1 VVLANIGEIS
11 RLVALRDS
19 GVGLTADGMAG
30 VFQAFYSTKPEGM
43 GMGFDAPACLVL
55 DVLTR
60 SQRARFAA

>member
-1 VVLANIGEIS
+1 MFLVSRYRDS

-43 GMGFDAPACLVL
+43 RVGREIGQEQRGDEQVAKDGFDAI
-55 DVLTR
+55 
-60 SQRARFAA
+60 